1 MNWSSEATAMI
12 AAAPPFVRG
21 IIRRKL
27 EKSARRQGIETI
39 TAEFVNNARPHGPRH
54 SFDADET
61 SDPEESAFARIGGN
75 PITDAFPPDD
85 TVHLF
90 PEGVT
95 LDEAGARSA
104 WEAASGI
111 PAPTD
116 RPRALYIHVPF
127 CRARCSFC
135 PFYANRWRDGSGRR
149 YAAAVCTE
157 LAQLE
162 GLPSASLPFDAVY
175 FGGGTPSDLP
185 PEDLRCILSALRR
198 HVPLAPDAEIT
209 LEGRACGHSP
219 ELTETAIKGG
229 VNRFSVGIQ
238 TFDTSLRRSLGRI
251 ESKENLLAFLDRL
264 TATGAVVVA
273 DLLYGLPAQSPDL
286 WEEDLRI
293 LIQET
298 RLSGADLYRLKLIP
312 GSPLARKLGQASPR
326 ENLCRSA
333 NLFLQGRHA
342 LSKAGWKQISVC
354 HWRRDPRERSL
365 YNSLAKSGA
374 HCVPV
379 GCGAGGRLGRIRF
392 FNDGDLDQY
401 FSAINAGTKP
411 VASAI
416 RLSDSA
422 HSMDAIASDFDRG
435 LLAPE
440 GWWLPNASLR
450 DSIRRLLGQ
459 WAEAG
464 LVEASADGLW
474 RLLPAGQFHAVTMGA
489 KIARTIQTAVP

>member
-1 MNWSSEATAMI
+1 MNWSSEATAML

-21 IIRRKL
+21 LIRRKL
-27 EKSARRQGIETI
+27 EKSARHQGIATI
-39 TAEFVNNARPHGPRH
+39 TAEFVNKARPHGPRQ
-54 SFDADET
+54 SPDPKET
-61 SDPEESAFARIGGN
+61 SDPAESAFARIGGN

-90 PEGVT
+90 PEGIT

-104 WEAASGI
+104 WETASGI
-111 PAPTD
+111 PAPRA

-135 PFYANRWRDGSGRR
+135 PFYANRWCEGSGRR
-149 YAAAVCTE
+149 YAGAVCAE
-157 LAQLE
+157 LGRLE

-185 PEDLRCILSALRR
+185 PGDLRAILSALRR
-198 HVPLAPDAEIT
+198 HVPLAPNAEIT

-219 ELTETAIKGG
+219 ELTEAAIEGG

-238 TFDTSLRRSLGRI
+238 TFDSALRRSLGRI

-264 TATGAVVVA
+264 SATGAVVVA
-273 DLLYGLPAQSPDL
+273 DLIYGLPGQSPAL

-293 LIQET
+293 LTRET

-312 GSPLARKLGQASPR
+312 GSPIARKLGQTSPH
-326 ENLCRSA
+326 ENLRRSA
-333 NLFLQGRHA
+333 DFFLEGLHA
-342 LSKAGWKQISVC
+342 LRQAGWEQISVC

-365 YNSLAKSGA
+365 YNTLAKSGA

-392 FNDGDLDQY
+392 FHLGDLNPY

-422 HSMDAIASDFDRG
+422 HAVDAIASDFDRS

-440 GWWLPNASLR
+440 RWPLASESHR
-450 DSIRRLLGQ
+450 ASIRRILGQ

-464 LVEASADGLW
+464 LVETMADGLW

-489 KIARTIQTAVP
+489 KMAGTIQTAFP